1 MNTEDTLRH
10 LTGQELLQAVV
21 DSADLGKE
29 RQAHLQGCAAC
40 LQARAGI
47 ESRLARLG
55 GTAQALAPLP
65 ARAFRLP
72 EQRPAASSRR
82 FKLAWAVGS
91 MAVLFLLFA
100 VGGPLWFHSPERVPV
115 TAVDAAADLDFQL
128 MAQIDALVDDALPV
142 AYQALTAMEWPVLR
156 IERPNDEPLI
166 DWVVPPLDDDDDFW
180 T

>member
-1 MNTEDTLRH
+1 MNTENTLRH
-10 LTGQELLQAVV
+10 LTEQELLQAVV
-21 DSADLGKE
+21 DSADLGEE
-29 RQAHLQGCAAC
+29 RQTHLKGCPAC
-40 LQARAGI
+40 LQALAGI

-55 GTAQALAPLP
+55 GTAQDLAPLP

-82 FKLAWAVGS
+82 FGLAWAVGS
-91 MAVLFLLFA
+91 MAVLFLVFA
-100 VGGPLWFHSPERVPV
+100 VGAPFRSHSPESVPV
-115 TAVDAAADLDFQL
+115 TAVDAVEDLRL

-156 IERPNDEPLI
+156 IERSNDEPLI